1 MAESLPARVSRIVQA
16 TPVHDIHTHLYDPA
30 QGEMLLWGIDE
41 LLVYHYLVS
50 EASRQMEMP
59 LEKFW
64 SASKQEQA
72 DHVWKALFIEHSP
85 VSEACRGIL
94 TTLHLLGID
103 PRKNDLKSLR
113 SWYASQKPQ
122 DFINRV
128 MDKANLA
135 SICMTN
141 SPFDPMERPTWDRG
155 FDRDPRFVA
164 ALRIDPLLVAWPETS
179 VWLREQGYDVS
190 RELNAQT
197 LGEVRRFLA
206 DWTTRIDA
214 GYCMVSL
221 PPDFAYPADTDA
233 AWLIRE
239 AVLPHGRENGQGFAL
254 MLGVKRAV
262 NPALKLA
269 GDGVGRSELD
279 ALQNLCAENPD
290 NRFLVTVLSRE
301 SQHETVVLARKF
313 RNLHPFGCWWF
324 TNTPQLIEE
333 ITTLRLELLGTS
345 FTPQHSDARVLDQ
358 LIYKWNHSRQILGRC
373 LTRKYTDLQA
383 SGWFVSDAEIQ
394 RDVTELLGG
403 GFERFDQSGEI
414 RDIREQGGDIPTT
427 RRQIKTARIGGQF
440 RCKIG
445 REIAGQR
452 GVRSLG
458 GSPL

>member
-1 MAESLPARVSRIVQA
+1 MAESLLARVSRIVQA

-113 SWYASQKPQ
+113 SWYASQNPQ

-141 SPFDPMERPTWDRG
+141 SPFDPQERPTWDRG
-155 FDRDPRFVA
+155 FARDPRFVA

-197 LGEVRRFLA
+197 LGEIRRFLA
-206 DWTTRIDA
+206 DWTARIDSR
-214 GYCMVSL
+214 YCMVSL
-221 PPDFAYPADTDA
+221 PPSFTWPADTEIA
-233 AWLIRE
+233 QLIE
-239 AVLPHGRENGQGFAL
+239 GAVLPHCREQGQAFAL
-254 MLGVKRAV
+254 MMGVKRAV
-262 NPALKLA
+262 NPRLRMA
-269 GDGVGRSELD
+269 GDGVGLAD
-279 ALQNLCAENPD
+279 LNALQALCAAHPE
-290 NRFLVTVLSRE
+290 NRFLVTCLARE
-301 SQHETVVLARKF
+301 NQHELVVLARKF
-313 RNLHPFGCWWF
+313 SNLHPFGCWWF
-324 TNTPQLIEE
+324 TNTPQLIRE
-333 ITTLRLELLGTS
+333 ITTMRLELLGTS

-358 LIYKWNHSRQILGRC
+358 VLYKWHHFRSIIADALSE
-373 LTRKYTDLQA
+373 KYVAAAEAGWEVTDT
-383 SGWFVSDAEIQ
+383 EIQ
-394 RDVTELLGG
+394 RDVSELLGG
-403 GFERFDQSGEI
+403 GFQRFLSG
-414 RDIREQGGDIPTT
+414 
-427 RRQIKTARIGGQF
+427 ARH
-440 RCKIG
+440 
-445 REIAGQR
+445 
-452 GVRSLG
+452 
-458 GSPL
+458 

>member
-1 MAESLPARVSRIVQA
+1 MAESLLARVSRIVQA

-113 SWYASQKPQ
+113 SWYASQNPQ

-128 MDKANLA
+128 MDKAKLA

-141 SPFDPMERPTWDRG
+141 SPFDPMERTTWDRG
-155 FDRDPRFVA
+155 FARDPRFVA

-206 DWTTRIDA
+206 DWTARIDSR
-214 GYCMVSL
+214 YCMVSL
-221 PPDFAYPADTDA
+221 PPSFTWPADTEIA
-233 AWLIRE
+233 RLIE
-239 AVLPHGRENGQGFAL
+239 GAVLPHCREQGQAFAL
-254 MLGVKRAV
+254 MMGVKRAV
-262 NPALKLA
+262 NPRLRMA
-269 GDGVGRSELD
+269 GDGVGLAD
-279 ALQNLCAENPD
+279 LNALQALCAAHPE
-290 NRFLVTVLSRE
+290 NRFLVTCLARE
-301 SQHETVVLARKF
+301 NQHELVVLARKF
-313 RNLHPFGCWWF
+313 SNLHPFGCWWF
-324 TNTPQLIEE
+324 TNTPQLIRE
-333 ITTLRLELLGTS
+333 ITTMRLELLGTS

-358 LIYKWNHSRQILGRC
+358 VLYKWHHSRSIIADALSE
-373 LTRKYTDLQA
+373 KYVAAAEAGWEVTDT
-383 SGWFVSDAEIQ
+383 EIQ
-394 RDVTELLGG
+394 RDVSELLGG
-403 GFERFDQSGEI
+403 GFQRFLSG
-414 RDIREQGGDIPTT
+414 
-427 RRQIKTARIGGQF
+427 ARH
-440 RCKIG
+440 
-445 REIAGQR
+445 
-452 GVRSLG
+452 
-458 GSPL
+458 